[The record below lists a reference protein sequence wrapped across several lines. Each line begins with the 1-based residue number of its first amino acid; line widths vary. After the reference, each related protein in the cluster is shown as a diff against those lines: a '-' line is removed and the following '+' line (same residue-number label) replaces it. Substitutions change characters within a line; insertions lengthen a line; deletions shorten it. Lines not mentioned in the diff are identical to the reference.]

1 MGNNRSV
8 FTLNNQPQLLVR
20 TGDQK
25 GKGTDANVYVI
36 LYGRNKRKSKTIP
49 LECSFR
55 DNFERGQTD
64 NFPVSLVAEDGKP
77 LGRVQQIELW
87 RDDTG
92 LGSDWFCDL
101 IILLDLG
108 EGASIPF
115 PVQRWIRPNYC
126 YRIEA
131 YDTSL
136 PQDDPNPIQRKQ
148 ELDYKRTVYRFSGK
162 DPDLPGLMAE
172 CPSDEEYSD
181 DYTVSLILTFRYKIE
196 VNTFH
201 LSIFTLHLSSRLGV
215 PKPNHF
221 TFSVFFCLKL
231 IFGGWHLPR
240 KL

>member
-8 FTLNNQPQLLVR
+8 FTPNNQPQLLVR

-87 RDDTG
+87 RDDAG

-136 PQDDPNPIQRKQ
+136 PQDDQIPYKENRSWTTREPSTASLAKIQIYLGSWLSVQ
-148 ELDYKRTVYRFSGK
+148 
-162 DPDLPGLMAE
+162 
-172 CPSDEEYSD
+172 
-181 DYTVSLILTFRYKIE
+181 LTKNIQM
-196 VNTFH
+196 
-201 LSIFTLHLSSRLGV
+201 ITL
-215 PKPNHF
+215 
-221 TFSVFFCLKL
+221 
-231 IFGGWHLPR
+231 
-240 KL
+240 